1 MFRIHTYDC
10 KERNDA
16 EAIAMDKD
24 YWALHFPAS
33 GARACVQGVPLV
45 LLSRNRGSSPSQD
58 NSDLAY
64 KCIRRHTP
72 QAIVICQCAK
82 AQMTVRVFSER
93 HGMNSRCVVST
104 IGRTQIR
111 ADFVLIA
118 RTHTHENALGRVN
131 MGERLR
137 GWQVEQDI

>member
-93 HGMNSRCVVST
+93 HGMNNRCVVST

-137 GWQVEQDI
+137 G

>member
-1 MFRIHTYDC
+1 
-10 KERNDA
+10 
-16 EAIAMDKD
+16 MDRD

>member
-93 HGMNSRCVVST
+93 HGVNSRCVVST
-104 IGRTQIR
+104 IGRTHRFAQIS
-111 ADFVLIA
+111 FSSHG
-118 RTHTHENALGRVN
+118 HTRMKMRSAV
-131 MGERLR
+131 
-137 GWQVEQDI
+137 

>member
-1 MFRIHTYDC
+1 
-10 KERNDA
+10 
-16 EAIAMDKD
+16 MDKD

-58 NSDLAY
+58 NSDLAC

>member
-1 MFRIHTYDC
+1 
-10 KERNDA
+10 
-16 EAIAMDKD
+16 MDKD

-45 LLSRNRGSSPSQD
+45 LLSRNRGSSPSQG

>member
-1 MFRIHTYDC
+1 
-10 KERNDA
+10 
-16 EAIAMDKD
+16 MDKD